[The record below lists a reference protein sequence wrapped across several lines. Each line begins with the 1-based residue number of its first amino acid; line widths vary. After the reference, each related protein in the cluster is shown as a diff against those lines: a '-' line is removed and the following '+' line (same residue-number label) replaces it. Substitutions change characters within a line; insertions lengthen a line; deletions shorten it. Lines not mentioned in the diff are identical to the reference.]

1 MKQPKKKFSNNTM
14 NGNSGTDK
22 CFRFL
27 SSQHQERKPLFNVC
41 LINVDFI
48 ELYIVTGKT
57 EVNTGCLKLIIQLLK
72 VTFRGI
78 QHQFSQTEYEQSLD
92 RPISVNSLNN
102 Q

>member
-1 MKQPKKKFSNNTM
+1 MK
-14 NGNSGTDK
+14 GNSGTDK

-48 ELYIVTGKT
+48 ELYIVRGKT
-57 EVNTGCLKLIIQLLK
+57 QVNAGYCLKLIIQLLK
-72 VTFRGI
+72 ATFKGI

-92 RPISVNSLNN
+92 RPISLNSLKN
-102 Q
+102 QSNV